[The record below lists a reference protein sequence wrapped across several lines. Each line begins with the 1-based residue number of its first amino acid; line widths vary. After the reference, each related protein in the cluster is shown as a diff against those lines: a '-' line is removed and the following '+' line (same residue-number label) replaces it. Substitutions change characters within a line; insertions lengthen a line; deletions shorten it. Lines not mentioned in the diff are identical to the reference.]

1 MALKKK
7 LININATKNPSKI
20 KTMITLRF
28 LPECAFAKEYNI
40 KVIKVRKL
48 RNPLTKCGYLFY
60 VKKIVYKDTYFT
72 KFLIME
78 INQQQK

>member
-1 MALKKK
+1 MRE
-7 LININATKNPSKI
+7 KNLQKS
-20 KTMITLRF
+20 MITFRF